1 MNTELTAKVI
11 KELGHPIRLKII
23 KELMKHDSISVGEL
37 QKILN
42 IPNSTLSHH
51 ISSLISVGLITQK
64 RSGTTLF
71 CSRNSALVSELSD
84 FLITKCCDD
93 DRCDC

>member
-11 KELGHPIRLKII
+11 KELGHPVRLKIM
-23 KELMKHDSISVGEL
+23 KELIKHNSVSVGEL
-37 QKILN
+37 QKILE

-51 ISSLISVGLITQK
+51 IASLVSVGLITQK

-71 CSRNSALVSELSD
+71 CSRNSELVSELSD
-84 FLITKCCDD
+84 FLVTKCCDQD
-93 DRCDC
+93 HCDC

>member
-11 KELGHPIRLKII
+11 KEMGHPVRLKIM
-23 KELMKHDSISVGEL
+23 KELIKHDNVSVGEL

-51 ISSLISVGLITQK
+51 IASLVSVGLVVQK
-64 RSGTTLF
+64 RSGTTLL
-71 CSRNSALVSELSD
+71 CSRNAALVKELSE
-84 FLITKCCDD
+84 FLTSKCCDED
-93 DRCDC
+93 HCDC